1 VEEITAFEKGHEDC
15 QSIEPRNTKGRHT
28 VLMRSGRELQSATR
42 PFIEVSRR
50 QSWWYVGSTLTLM
63 TASLALAGVAP
74 WWPIRLTAAIVGGLI
89 MARAFILYHDFM
101 HGSLLRGSRP
111 AKVMLHGLGLLMLV
125 PPRSWRESHNYHHAN
140 VARLN
145 APAIGS
151 YPIMTTTEWRQAS
164 RGQRFFYRLS
174 RHPLTILSAYLTMFG
189 FTITISPLLKN
200 PRRNWDSA
208 LSLLVHGLVIA
219 GLWVLA
225 GPDTAF
231 FVLVLPFTLAA
242 ALGAYLFYA
251 QHSFPGIKM
260 FGADEWTYY
269 RAALESSSYLK
280 MGRTL
285 SWLLGNIG
293 YHHVHHLNPQIPF
306 YRLPEAMAA
315 IPELQH
321 PTVTTLR
328 LRDIWAC
335 LRANLWDEETSQMV
349 SYREAATS
357 TSDPSTAR
365 RRTQLRAS

>member
-1 VEEITAFEKGHEDC
+1 
-15 QSIEPRNTKGRHT
+15 
-28 VLMRSGRELQSATR
+28 MRSGRQLHSATR

-50 QSWWYVGSTLTLM
+50 ESWWYVGSTLILL

-74 WWPIRLTAAIVGGLI
+74 RWPIRLTASVVGGLI

-101 HGSLLRGSRP
+101 HGSLIRDSRP
-111 AKVMLHGLGLLMLV
+111 AKVLLHSLGLLMLV
-125 PPRSWRESHNYHHAN
+125 PSRSWRESHNYHHAN

-145 APAIGS
+145 TPVIGS
-151 YPIMTTTEWRQAS
+151 YPIMTTTEWRQAT
-164 RGQRFFYRLS
+164 RRRRFFYRLS
-174 RHPLTILSAYLTMFG
+174 RHPLTILSAYLTIFG
-189 FTITISPLLKN
+189 FTITISPLLKH
-200 PRRNWDSA
+200 PRKNWDSA
-208 LSLLVHGLVIA
+208 LSLLVHGVVIA
-219 GLWVLA
+219 GLWVWA
-225 GPDTAF
+225 GPVTAF

-260 FGADEWTYY
+260 FPAAEWNYY

-328 LRDIWAC
+328 PRDIRAC
-335 LRANLWDEETSQMV
+335 LRANLWDEERSQMV
-349 SYREAATS
+349 SYREAANGS
-357 TSDPSTAR
+357 SDSSR
-365 RRTQLRAS
+365 

>member
-1 VEEITAFEKGHEDC
+1 MK
-15 QSIEPRNTKGRHT
+15 
-28 VLMRSGRELQSATR
+28 RSGRELNLATR
-42 PFIEVSRR
+42 PFIEVSRCA
-50 QSWWYVGSTLTLM
+50 SWWYVGSTLTLL
-63 TASLALAGVAP
+63 TASLALAGLAS
-74 WWPIRLTAAIVGGLI
+74 WWPLRLSLSVIGGLI

-101 HGSLLRGSRP
+101 HGSLLRGSWL

-125 PPRSWRESHNYHHAN
+125 PPRSWRESHNYHPAN

-145 APAIGS
+145 TPAIGS
-151 YPIMTTTEWRQAS
+151 YPIMTTTEWLQAS
-164 RGQRFFYRLS
+164 RRQRFFYRLS
-174 RHPLTILSAYLTMFG
+174 RHPLTILGAYLTIFG
-189 FTITISPLLKN
+189 LTITISPLLKN
-200 PRRNWDSA
+200 PRKNWDSA

-225 GPDTAF
+225 GPATAF
-231 FVLVLPFTLAA
+231 FVLVLPFALAA
-242 ALGAYLFYA
+242 AVGAYLFYA

-260 FGADEWTYY
+260 FPAAEWDYY

-306 YRLPEAMAA
+306 YRLPEAMTA

-328 LRDIWAC
+328 PRDIRAC
-335 LRANLWDEETSQMV
+335 LRANLWDEETAQMV
-349 SYREAATS
+349 TYREVAKS

-365 RRTQLRAS
+365 RRPQLRAS

>member
-1 VEEITAFEKGHEDC
+1 
-15 QSIEPRNTKGRHT
+15 
-28 VLMRSGRELQSATR
+28 MRSGRELQISTR

-50 QSWWYVGSTLTLM
+50 QSWWYVGSTLFLM
-63 TASLALAGVAP
+63 TASLALAGAAP
-74 WWPIRLTAAIVGGLI
+74 WWPIRLAASIVGGMI

-151 YPIMTTTEWRQAS
+151 YPIMTTNEWRHAS

-174 RHPLTILSAYLTMFG
+174 RHPLTILTAYLTMFG
-189 FTITISPLLKN
+189 LTITISPLVKN
-200 PRRNWDSA
+200 PRKNWDSA
-208 LSLLVHGLVIA
+208 MSLLVHGLVIA

-280 MGRTL
+280 MGATL
-285 SWLLGNIG
+285 SWFLGNIG

-306 YRLPEAMAA
+306 YRLPEAMGA

-321 PTVTTLR
+321 PTVTTLHP
-328 LRDIWAC
+328 RDIRAC
-335 LRANLWDEETSQMV
+335 LRANLWDEERSQMV
-349 SYREAATS
+349 SYGEAAKS

-365 RRTQLRAS
+365 RRAQLPAA

>member
-1 VEEITAFEKGHEDC
+1 M
-15 QSIEPRNTKGRHT
+15 
-28 VLMRSGRELQSATR
+28 VLMRSGKELQSATR
-42 PFIEVSRR
+42 PFIEVSRPK
-50 QSWWYVGSTLTLM
+50 SWWYVGSTLFLL
-63 TASLALAGVAP
+63 TASLALAGLAP
-74 WWPIRLTAAIVGGLI
+74 WWPIRLISSILGGLI

-101 HGSLLRGSRP
+101 HGSLLRGSWP

-140 VARLN
+140 VAKLD

-151 YPIMTTTEWRQAS
+151 YPIMTAAEWRQAS
-164 RGQRFFYRLS
+164 RRRRFFYRLS
-174 RHPLTILSAYLTMFG
+174 RHPITILSAYLTIFG
-189 FTITISPLLKN
+189 FTITVQPLLKH
-200 PRRNWDSA
+200 PRKNWDSA

-225 GPDTAF
+225 GSATAF
-231 FVLVLPFTLAA
+231 VVLMLPFTLAA

-251 QHSFPGIKM
+251 QHSFPGIKI
-260 FGADEWTYY
+260 FRADEWTYY

-280 MGRTL
+280 MGRAL

-306 YRLPEAMAA
+306 YRLPEAMTA

-321 PTVTTLR
+321 PTVTTLHP
-328 LRDIWAC
+328 RDILAC
-335 LRANLWDEETSQMV
+335 LRANLWDEETSRMV
-349 SYREAATS
+349 SYHEVANR

-365 RRTQLRAS
+365 RPQLRTS